1 MAAALPVTKLA
12 GLFVKT
18 LAKPLSKRIKYDF
31 ARFDATKRIL
41 MSIGQTNHT
50 VTSYMT
56 IWSSG
61 YKVKSI
67 KPIDTEKALK
77 DGAEFVGEGFVLTV
91 SASIV
96 IWEYNRSAQ
105 KLIEKNE
112 QKRERIKA
120 DQIILQA
127 KLRTLDI
134 RIKAVEDLIKKQQN
148 LDDKSLLRAVTVS
161 KKPKYIEPPKETL
174 VTIVDDDEYDD
185 DANSHSTESLEP
197 LSIGKQNK
205 SWWQFW

>member
-1 MAAALPVTKLA
+1 MAAALP
-12 GLFVKT
+12 
-18 LAKPLSKRIKYDF
+18 
-31 ARFDATKRIL
+31 
-41 MSIGQTNHT
+41 
-50 VTSYMT
+50 
-56 IWSSG
+56 
-61 YKVKSI
+61 
-67 KPIDTEKALK
+67 
-77 DGAEFVGEGFVLTV
+77 
-91 SASIV
+91 IV